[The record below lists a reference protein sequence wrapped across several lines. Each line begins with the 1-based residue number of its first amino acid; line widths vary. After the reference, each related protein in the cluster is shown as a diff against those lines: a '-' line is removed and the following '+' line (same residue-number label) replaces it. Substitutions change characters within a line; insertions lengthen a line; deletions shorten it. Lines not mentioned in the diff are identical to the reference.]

1 MQHGAGKA
9 LQHTENGVRRLALFA
24 HTHHF
29 FALCAG
35 VFIERQFYMDF
46 ILREFAHAQRQ
57 IDFFRV
63 VVADGFV
70 QLHQCA
76 AFFGN
81 HQ

>member
-1 MQHGAGKA
+1 
-9 LQHTENGVRRLALFA
+9 
-24 HTHHF
+24 
-29 FALCAG
+29 
-35 VFIERQFYMDF
+35 MDF

>member
-1 MQHGAGKA
+1 
-9 LQHTENGVRRLALFA
+9 
-24 HTHHF
+24 
-29 FALCAG
+29 
-35 VFIERQFYMDF
+35 MDF

-70 QLHQCA
+70 QLHQRA